1 MTDNDWKAQ
10 QGRPL
15 RTAGSYMVVG
25 RDPVPPPVRWLV
37 KGLIPQGGVVALIG
51 APGSGKSAVTAA
63 LVIATATG
71 SDWLGQITR
80 PGVPVMVSYEAATS
94 TRRRLAAALSESQ
107 ATPLIVSVAPE
118 KTLLEKGAYEDIRGM
133 IQDARRDCG
142 APVSLMVIDS
152 LQSATRGADENSSK
166 EIGAAFGVLQRL
178 AKECDLTIIV
188 IAHNGRDGGRHARGT
203 SFVLGDVEAQLF
215 VKPSAGG
222 GTIEVVKLRDGEPS
236 RPLPFALVSAGG
248 DLVKAVA
255 VDGIRPDRVSPDQA
269 ALLGLIIQAG
279 GMMPIREW
287 ERGFDSALLAIKQRN
302 RQALRTAKSACKK
315 KLLET
320 GRIAIEGDLVS
331 VSKSSASA
339 DPDASPSLE
348 ASDATDGS
356 PAGVS
361 SVSKRQ
367 NYDLADAQRG
377 PESASAETLPPFRG
391 RSANALTL
399 GASENSQRQNADVL
413 TGSDDGSS
421 SLIELARTMLQAI
434 LPADGRF
441 IDEDRWDQ
449 QVRQLIVE
457 RFPDRTSQVGRAIAS
472 AINQLDAAGIT
483 EPGIEHGV
491 HLVRLQVGDVA
502 SSAHTSIEE
511 ERAP

>member
-1 MTDNDWKAQ
+1 
-10 QGRPL
+10 
-15 RTAGSYMVVG
+15 MV
-25 RDPVPPPVRWLV
+25 
-37 KGLIPQGGVVALIG
+37 
-51 APGSGKSAVTAA
+51 
-63 LVIATATG
+63 
-71 SDWLGQITR
+71 
-80 PGVPVMVSYEAATS
+80 
-94 TRRRLAAALSESQ
+94 
-107 ATPLIVSVAPE
+107 
-118 KTLLEKGAYEDIRGM
+118 
-133 IQDARRDCG
+133 QDAGRDCG

-178 AKECDLTIIV
+178 AKDCDLTIIV

-215 VKPSAGG
+215 VKPSVGG

-279 GMMPIREW
+279 GAMPISEW
-287 ERGFDSALLAIKQRN
+287 ESGFDNALLAIKQRN

-331 VSKSSASA
+331 VRKSSVSG
-339 DPDASPSLE
+339 DPDASPSQE
-348 ASDATDGS
+348 ADDATDGTQTR
-356 PAGVS
+356 VS
-361 SVSKRQ
+361 GVSKRQ
-367 NYDLADAQRG
+367 NPGIADAQRR
-377 PESASAETLPPFRG
+377 PEAASAETLPPFRG

-399 GASENSQRQNADVL
+399 GALEIAQRQNPQLL
-413 TGSDDGSS
+413 TGGGDGSS
-421 SLIELARTMLQAI
+421 SLIQLARTMLQAA

-441 IDEDRWDQ
+441 IDEDGWDQ
-449 QVRQLIVE
+449 QVRQLMVD
-457 RFPDRTSQVGRAIAS
+457 RFPDHTSQVGRAIAS

-483 EPGIEHGV
+483 EPGVEHGV
-491 HLVRLQVGDVA
+491 HLVRLLQVGDVA
-502 SSAHTSIEE
+502 GSAHTSIEQ